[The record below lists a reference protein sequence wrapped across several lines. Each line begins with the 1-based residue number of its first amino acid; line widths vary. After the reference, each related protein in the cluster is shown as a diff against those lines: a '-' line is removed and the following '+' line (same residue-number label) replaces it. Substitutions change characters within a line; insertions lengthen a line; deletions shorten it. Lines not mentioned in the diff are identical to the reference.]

1 MTNINEQ
8 YGPWALVT
16 GASSGIGTEFARQ
29 LAAEGLNV
37 VLVARREETL
47 RELGKELE
55 REHRVQ
61 TRVLAQDL
69 GVTGASAAVL
79 DAVSDLDVGLVVSNA
94 GAGKMGG
101 FLQNSSADLRDMLM
115 LNVITQMELSHGFA
129 TRLASRGRR
138 GGLLLLSSTSALQ
151 PVPLG
156 ANYAAAK
163 SYILNLGEALH
174 SELKPLG
181 IDVSVLVP
189 GPTKTPGLLERDDVD
204 FSVMPLPPM
213 EVADVVR
220 DGLNALVAKKRS
232 RIAGFINRLMAA
244 LTPRSLAIP
253 MWGALLRK
261 GLPPR
266 LLPATTI
273 QTPAE

>member
-1 MTNINEQ
+1 MTNIKEQ

-29 LAAEGLNV
+29 LAAEGLNL
-37 VLVARREETL
+37 VLVARREEAL
-47 RELGKELE
+47 HELGDELE
-55 REHRVQ
+55 RDHRIETFV
-61 TRVLAQDL
+61 VAQDL
-69 GVTGASAAVL
+69 ANDGAAASVL
-79 DAVSDLDVGLVVSNA
+79 DAVADLDVGLVVSNA

-101 FLQNSSADLRDMLM
+101 FLQNSSADLRSMLM

-138 GGLLLLSSTSALQ
+138 GGLLLLSSTTAFQ

-213 EVADVVR
+213 EVSDVVR
-220 DGLNALVAKKRS
+220 EGLNALVAKKRS
-232 RIAGFINRLMAA
+232 RVPGLLNRLMAA

-253 MWGALLRK
+253 MWGSLLRK
-261 GLPPR
+261 GLAPR
-266 LLPATTI
+266 LLPANPA
-273 QTPAE
+273 QSPAE